1 MNLGPVSG
9 SSPEDRRGTG
19 LRPFVPQACRAFL
32 RAGPEDAAM
41 AAHPETC
48 ADCRLR
54 MAGRASLQ
62 AALRVRP
69 PVPVELA
76 SATLRDSIFER
87 IVEQAEGGS
96 LGTALEQAM
105 PLSRSA
111 VPDLSPPTA
120 FGGEQLARQ
129 LFRQPSPPSSEAW
142 ASARR
147 AILAE
152 AGVGSGRRW
161 WLGAGGIAAAA
172 IICGL
177 LLSDGT
183 SEEPAIVFTDVSTM
197 PSVDFAVLRHGL
209 PR

>member
-1 MNLGPVSG
+1 MNLGSVSD
-9 SSPEDRRGTG
+9 SSPEDRRDRG
-19 LRPFVPQACRAFL
+19 LRPFLSQACRAFL
-32 RAGPEDAAM
+32 RAGADDAAA
-41 AAHPETC
+41 AAHQEVC

-76 SATLRDSIFER
+76 SAAFRDSIFER
-87 IVEQAEGGS
+87 IIEQAEVGP
-96 LGTALEQAM
+96 LGAALERAM
-105 PLSRSA
+105 PISR
-111 VPDLSPPTA
+111 VPDLSPPTEL
-120 FGGEQLARQ
+120 GGEQLARN
-129 LFRQPSPPSSEAW
+129 LFRQPAPPSSEAW

-152 AGVGSGRRW
+152 TGVGSGRRW
-161 WLGAGGIAAAA
+161 WLGVGGIAAAA

>member
-9 SSPEDRRGTG
+9 SSPEDRRSTG
-19 LRPFVPQACRAFL
+19 LRPFVSQACRAFL
-32 RAGPEDAAM
+32 RAGAEDAAT
-41 AAHPETC
+41 AAHQDTC

-69 PVPVELA
+69 PVPTELESA
-76 SATLRDSIFER
+76 SFRDSIFER
-87 IVEQAEGGS
+87 IVEGAESGPLGS
-96 LGTALEQAM
+96 ALERAM
-105 PLSRSA
+105 PLARSS
-111 VPDLSPPTA
+111 VPDLSPPTE
-120 FGGEQLARQ
+120 FGSEELARQ
-129 LFRQPSPPSSEAW
+129 LLKQPAPPSSEAW

-161 WLGAGGIAAAA
+161 WLGVGGIAAAA

-183 SEEPAIVFTDVSTM
+183 SEEPTIVFTDVSTM